1 MLANRAD
8 TYNLGDIIGGN
19 AEWFQA
25 SYIENAVTSNAV
37 LAPLA
42 NRSQKDI
49 RTFIRMAENGETAA
63 AESLEGQYAPQEL
76 EEVLSVLRKLVRVR
90 ETVMRVNQEYIL
102 SAGQADEFRTQ
113 PAFKLQ
119 GSYRNMNRL
128 AEKVAA
134 IMNDDEVRALV
145 VGHYR
150 GESQTLTT
158 GAEAN
163 LLRFKE
169 ILGALTT
176 EEAARWE
183 DIQRTFRRNQFSR
196 GGDQNDPV
204 SRVVAQLGGFQA
216 GLESIQLTLERQL
229 HRGPGAV
236 SVDFAPILQGFEQ
249 LRSGLERLV
258 PQTATTSPVAP
269 TGGGAELGQQLGEG
283 LRLLRE
289 DLARAVTSVHTGTFA
304 EKVASLSHE
313 LEMIHSTLAT
323 LKDIA
328 GHQRDH
334 LKSAQELL
342 AVRAK
347 QGTIEIEVT
356 QEMLSNEREFLER
369 FQKVLSNAG
378 SSEAPLQPAPGTV
391 APAPAPV
398 APTPRST
405 VKPPPL
411 P

>member
-1 MLANRAD
+1 
-8 TYNLGDIIGGN
+8 
-19 AEWFQA
+19 
-25 SYIENAVTSNAV
+25 
-37 LAPLA
+37 
-42 NRSQKDI
+42 
-49 RTFIRMAENGETAA
+49 
-63 AESLEGQYAPQEL
+63 
-76 EEVLSVLRKLVRVR
+76 
-90 ETVMRVNQEYIL
+90 
-102 SAGQADEFRTQ
+102 
-113 PAFKLQ
+113 
-119 GSYRNMNRL
+119 
-128 AEKVAA
+128 
-134 IMNDDEVRALV
+134 

-183 DIQRTFRRNQFSR
+183 DIKRTFRRNQFSR

-258 PQTATTSPVAP
+258 PQTATTSPVA
-269 TGGGAELGQQLGEG
+269 TTVGGTELGQQLGEG
-283 LRLLRE
+283 MRLLRE

-378 SSEAPLQPAPGTV
+378 STEAPLQPTPGTV

-398 APTPRST
+398 APTARST
-405 VKPPPL
+405 AKPPPL